1 MEAILPEQQ
10 SIAYMNHLY
19 QEYVLAAVPDVASSA
34 KLLEER
40 NQFYHQ
46 FKLARTS
53 FLSPQIFM
61 AGFLAKEGME
71 ETLLRWIQ
79 NISRLHPAFEL
90 SVQGYS
96 INPPDTLSLHM
107 DASSSYRQLTLA
119 LNMID
124 GFIQA
129 NDCPPIYISVNPQ
142 MVMAANLPPAVMK
155 LAEEHYEHLP
165 CKMNLR
171 IEKILLIKRSG
182 SHEAYQTVS
191 SIRLSGSA

>member
-1 MEAILPEQQ
+1 MGAILPEQQ
-10 SIAYMNHLY
+10 STAYQHSFY
-19 QEYVLAAVPDVASSA
+19 QEYVLAAVPDEASSE

-61 AGFLAKEGME
+61 AGFLAREGME

-79 NISRLHPAFEL
+79 NISRLHPVFEL
-90 SVQGYS
+90 SVRGYT
-96 INPPDTLSLHM
+96 INPPDTLSLM
-107 DASSSYRQLTLA
+107 MEASSSYRQLTLS

-129 NDCPPIYISVNPQ
+129 NDCPPIYVSANPQ
-142 MVMAANLPPAVMK
+142 LVMAANLPPAVMK
-155 LAEEHYEHLP
+155 LAVGHYEHLP
-165 CKMNLR
+165 YKMNLQ

-182 SHEAYQTVS
+182 SHAAYQTVS